1 VWGDQGHLDERE
13 AESLVGMF
21 TEKEIK
27 ESLDDMKVNSALGPD
42 DFTIRFFRSF
52 WDQVKG
58 HVVQMLNKFYRG
70 ELNLSRLNYG
80 LISLIPK
87 PKRLIQSNNIDPF
100 AF

>member
-27 ESLDDMKVNSALGPD
+27 ESLDNMKVNSALGLD
-42 DFTIRFFRSF
+42 DFTIRVFRSF

-87 PKRLIQSNNIDPF
+87 PKRLIQSNSIGPF